1 MYLNDNNT
9 NSTIIEKEDDLTS
22 TIISLSIC
30 VFLYFYGV
38 FYYFLCKKNIETEL
52 RNGIHVIVIEYD
64 NKKEFDNKI
73 ES

>member
-1 MYLNDNNT
+1 MYLNDNNYNDT
-9 NSTIIEKEDDLTS
+9 NSTIIEKEDDLTG

-38 FYYFLCKKNIETEL
+38 FYYFLCKKNIE
-52 RNGIHVIVIEYD
+52 NGIHVIVIEYD